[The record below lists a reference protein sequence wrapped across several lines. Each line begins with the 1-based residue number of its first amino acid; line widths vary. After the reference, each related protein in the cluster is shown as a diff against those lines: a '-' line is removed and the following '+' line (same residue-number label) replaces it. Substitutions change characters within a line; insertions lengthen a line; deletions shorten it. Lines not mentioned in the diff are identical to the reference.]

1 MYARKIK
8 SEETYTLLEA
18 EKILK
23 EQRVQRVKA
32 KLAKVKYKLFG
43 LFCLVFG
50 IVGTLWRQDIAL
62 LLIMVLCSTYYF
74 SQPNRK

>member
-1 MYARKIK
+1 MYARQFT

-23 EQRVQRVKA
+23 EQRVRRIKA
-32 KLAKVKYKLFG
+32 KLAKVKYKLLG
-43 LFCLVFG
+43 AFCLAFG
-50 IVGTLWRQDIAL
+50 IVGTLWIQDIAL
-62 LLIMVLCSTYYF
+62 LLIMILCSIYYF